1 MCEDT
6 RGKTALKF
14 PSYSIS
20 LSLLCI
26 VKYNII
32 FKVKRIGVSLCNENC
47 FASLFFSTRSVTL

>member
-32 FKVKRIGVSLCNENC
+32 FKVKRIGVSLCMKTVLLLY
-47 FASLFFSTRSVTL
+47 SLVQDP